1 MKKIYIISTITFL
14 LLFGAGF
21 PGVFEAV
28 ANDNSCRFKATSD
41 DVFLRIFDRDRSGN
55 TINDGNYY
63 RKHFLNERPLWEGAL
78 KKGQTQSIKSSN
90 GEVRYDYKAASD
102 DRGYGNNTA
111 SCTHGE
117 TIRLP

>member
-1 MKKIYIISTITFL
+1 MKKIYIISIITFC
-14 LLFGAGF
+14 LLFLSGF
-21 PGVFEAV
+21 AGVFEA
-28 ANDNSCRFKATSD
+28 AAAHNACRFKATND
-41 DVFLRIFDRDRSGN
+41 DVFLRIFDKDASGN

-63 RKHFLNERPLWEGAL
+63 RKYFLNERALWEGVL

-102 DRGYGNNTA
+102 YRAYGNNTA
-111 SCTHGE
+111 SCSHGE